1 MIFKGR
7 KCICKKC
14 DDCNFYLYWD
24 MAEIKNG
31 VPTGLTERKQ
41 RCGFFVL
48 FDVIPGIRGS
58 IDGCQA
64 AANESRNRVTEFGR
78 AAVETLISI
87 KENAPKL
94 LS

>member
-1 MIFKGR
+1 MKSKQCPFGIECDNCRFFKSWILTSDNGDQKVEE
-7 KCICKKC
+7 KC
-14 DDCNFYLYWD
+14 
-24 MAEIKNG
+24 
-31 VPTGLTERKQ
+31 GLE
-41 RCGFFVL
+41 VL
-48 FDVIPGIRGS
+48 FDEIPRIRGS

-64 AANESRNRVTEFGR
+64 AANESRNRVMEFGR